1 MKILD
6 RHIGFHVVRDSLLT
20 LCTLLAVFSLVDFLD
35 DLSDVGKGSYTT
47 GVAVEYM
54 LLTMPSR
61 IFILF
66 PVAAVIGSLIGLGSL
81 ASHRELI
88 VMRASGVS
96 SLRIAGAAMKAAAML
111 VVASVLIGEVVSPYT
126 EQIAQQLRTTAL
138 SDNRALETGNGFWV
152 RDGNTFINVGRVLP
166 DNRMSELYIYEF
178 DDEHR
183 LRVATFA
190 DRGIYAE
197 GKWTLEGIRQS
208 VIGTDGI
215 VGRNVV
221 EAEWRSRFKPELA
234 EVVSVRLASLSILG
248 LTRYIDYLH
257 SNGLDVA
264 RYELALWSKIIH
276 PVTIVVMIF
285 IALPLVLGRLGSVG
299 IGQRIVAGVAI
310 AMSFLVVEQL
320 AGHVGLAFG
329 LNAIAAACAPTLL
342 FLAVAVWMFRR
353 VG

>member
-20 LCTLLAVFSLVDFLD
+20 LLTLLVVFSLVDFLE

-54 LLTMPSR
+54 LLTTPNR

-81 ASHRELI
+81 AAHRELVVI
-88 VMRASGVS
+88 RAAGVS
-96 SLRIAGAAMKAAAML
+96 SLRIAAAAIKAAVVL
-111 VVASVLIGEVVSPYT
+111 VVASVLVGEVVSPYT
-126 EQIAQQLRTTAL
+126 EQLAHQLRTTAL
-138 SDNRALETGNGFWV
+138 SDNGALGTGNGFWA

-166 DNRMSELYIYEF
+166 GNRMSELYIYEL

-183 LRVATFA
+183 LRVATYA
-190 DRGIYAE
+190 DRGIYKE

-208 VIGTDGI
+208 VIGKDGVI
-215 VGRNVV
+215 GRNVV
-221 EAEWRSRFKPELA
+221 EEDWRSRFRPELA
-234 EVVSVRLASLSILG
+234 EIVSRRLTSLSIPG
-248 LTRYIDYLH
+248 LMRYIEYLR
-257 SNGLDVA
+257 SNGLNTA
-264 RYELALWSKIIH
+264 RYELALWNKIIN
-276 PVTIVVMIF
+276 PVTTVVMIF

-299 IGQRIVAGVAI
+299 ISQRIVAGVAI
-310 AMSFLVVEQL
+310 AVSFLLLQQL
-320 AGHVGLAFG
+320 AGHLGLTFG
-329 LNAIAAACAPTLL
+329 LNPVVSACAPTLL
-342 FLAVAVWMFRR
+342 ILGLAVLMFRR